1 MISKGV
7 LIVLLFTGGIEVRPF
22 DYTTGL
28 DATADERVMACSTQ
42 ADVARSETSTHSWDD
57 PRGHG
62 FYLNDGTGTVVGSI
76 C

>member
-7 LIVLLFTGGIEVRPF
+7 LVVLLFTGHIELKPF
-22 DYTTGL
+22 DYTVTIN
-28 DATADERVMACSTQ
+28 TPPDEQVMACDARATVVRSTI
-42 ADVARSETSTHSWDD
+42 ATHSWDD